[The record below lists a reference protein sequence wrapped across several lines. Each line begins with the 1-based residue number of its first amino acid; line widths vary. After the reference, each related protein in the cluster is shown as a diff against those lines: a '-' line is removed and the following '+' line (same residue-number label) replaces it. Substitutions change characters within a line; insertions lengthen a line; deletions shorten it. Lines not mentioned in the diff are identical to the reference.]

1 MENEEEAEIK
11 KESLEEEVQKGIID
25 EKSNN
30 KVSKLA
36 SDSLRSKNKSR
47 RVIPRECLDRED
59 WINLLATPR
68 RIRTPPCVKNEKKR
82 VTLVRDKL
90 SEPPRHRI
98 ISTLQDRGKILP
110 APLIDRL
117 INILEFEDSLSPEQ
131 AEELFFDTTKKK
143 KKNKLKTIV
152 CRGKAI
158 KAVADSSEDFD
169 RDAVLCQYKLAE
181 ALVRSILQWECPL
194 PREEFKDIADVMF
207 QRLKGVITNGTHSA
221 LDEDEKVYQQMRIIS
236 EIVGCWVA
244 GVLIEVAQNNEQ
256 LLKEECEERKKAA
269 EEDSYDDDSDNVID
283 EYSTDSTLNSA
294 HQ

>member
-1 MENEEEAEIK
+1 M
-11 KESLEEEVQKGIID
+11 
-25 EKSNN
+25 
-30 KVSKLA
+30 
-36 SDSLRSKNKSR
+36 
-47 RVIPRECLDRED
+47 
-59 WINLLATPR
+59 
-68 RIRTPPCVKNEKKR
+68 
-82 VTLVRDKL
+82 
-90 SEPPRHRI
+90 
-98 ISTLQDRGKILP
+98 
-110 APLIDRL
+110 
-117 INILEFEDSLSPEQ
+117 
-131 AEELFFDTTKKK
+131 
-143 KKNKLKTIV
+143 

-158 KAVADSSEDFD
+158 KAVADSSEDLD

-194 PREEFKDIADVMF
+194 PREEFKDIAEVMF
-207 QRLKGVITNGTHSA
+207 QRLKDIITNGTHSA

-244 GVLIEVAQNNEQ
+244 GVLIEVAKNNEQ

>member
-1 MENEEEAEIK
+1 MDNDSDEESPEIK
-11 KESLEEEVQKGIID
+11 QTLLEEEIQKGIID

-36 SDSLRSKNKSR
+36 SDAPRIKNRARKS
-47 RVIPRECLDRED
+47 IPRECLDKED

-68 RIRTPPCVKNEKKR
+68 RIRTPPQTKSDKNKR
-82 VTLVRDKL
+82 VTLIRDKL

-98 ISTLQDRGKILP
+98 VSTLRDRKNILP

-131 AEELFFDTTKKK
+131 AEELFFDTKKK
-143 KKNKLKTIV
+143 KKTKLKTII

-158 KAVADSSEDFD
+158 KASPETDEFN

-181 ALVRSILQWECPL
+181 ALVRSILTWECPL
-194 PREEFKDIADVMF
+194 PREEFKDIAEVILN
-207 QRLKGVITNGTHSA
+207 RLTGVIINGSHSA

-236 EIVGCWVA
+236 DIVACWVA
-244 GVLIEVAQNNEQ
+244 GILIEVAQNNEQ
-256 LLKEECEERKKAA
+256 LLREECEERKKAT
-269 EEDSYDDDSDNVID
+269 EDDVYDDDSDDVID
-283 EYSTDSTLNSA
+283 EYSTDSNLL
-294 HQ
+294 